1 MAVVLVCAVLTA
13 VGVAAVILWGGTPF
27 PRPPE
32 GHPVAVYLWYLAA
45 GVTSG
50 VAAGIAIAGAG
61 GRLAMRLMAV
71 TSPDAAQGVETEA
84 QETVG
89 RITAGG
95 SAGFVL
101 FTALFFGLATGV
113 IYLLI
118 RRWLP
123 GGRLGGLVY
132 GLLLLV
138 LFSTRID
145 PLRADNRDFDIVGP
159 SGVALA
165 AFGALVVVH
174 GMAVAAIAARYAAA
188 LPLIRRD
195 VRVIARYLP
204 LAPLLLL
211 VPFVFAAVVGG
222 GVFVA
227 ARSAPGLVENL
238 RSRTATIAG
247 RAVLGLVAALC
258 LPGFVSAVAD
268 IAGRGP

>member
-13 VGVAAVILWGGTPF
+13 VGVAVVIRWGGTPF

-32 GHPVAVYLWYLAA
+32 GHAVAVYLWYLAA
-45 GVTSG
+45 AVTGG
-50 VAAGIAIAGAG
+50 VAAGLAIAGAG

-71 TSPDAAQGVETEA
+71 TSPDAAQGRLTEA
-84 QETVG
+84 DETVG
-89 RITAGG
+89 RITTGG
-95 SAGFVL
+95 SVGFVI

-138 LFSTRID
+138 VFSTRIE
-145 PLRADNRDFDIVGP
+145 PLRSDNRDFDIVGP

-165 AFGALVVVH
+165 VFSTLVVMH

-204 LAPLLLL
+204 VLPLLSFL
-211 VPFVFAAVVGG
+211 PFVFAAIVGG

-227 ARSAPGLVENL
+227 ARSAPGLVEDL
-238 RSRTATIAG
+238 RSRRATIAG
-247 RAVLGLVAALC
+247 RVVLGLVAAIC